1 MASTSIATAAA
12 AASDFSGAF
21 PEFEP
26 PSPLIFPVFELS
38 LEDDDVAVVGA
49 EAVVT
54 FLTNAV
60 EGFEGFESRD
70 LLLPSDLTLAALD
83 DGVVDSLLLSKL
95 PERLWCCCCLAE
107 FCSRPNLPTVNVVDA
122 ALIFF
127 ANGAEDDS
135 GGDDF
140 EGGEAATFRLNLG
153 CFVESD
159 LDLLSA
165 DCSSSLSTRKS

>member
-1 MASTSIATAAA
+1 LTS
-12 AASDFSGAF
+12 
-21 PEFEP
+21 
-26 PSPLIFPVFELS
+26 
-38 LEDDDVAVVGA
+38 
-49 EAVVT
+49 
-54 FLTNAV
+54 AV
-60 EGFEGFESRD
+60 EDVRGFEGFESRD
-70 LLLPSDLTLAALD
+70 LLLPSDLTLAAALD
-83 DGVVDSLLLSKL
+83 EGVVDSLLLSKL
-95 PERLWCCCCLAE
+95 PERLWCCCCLAGC
-107 FCSRPNLPTVNVVDA
+107 CSRPNLPTVNVVGA

-140 EGGEAATFRLNLG
+140 EGGDAATFRLNLG